1 VNSSVAGPLRFGGG
15 TLGGLLRTNPPGSRG
30 IFRAMETA
38 PARARLSIAVEA
50 ALLIAVAAFS
60 VMFAGLHQ
68 TRNGVHPPAALE
80 RLCAYTA
87 ETPYQKRILVPTL
100 VRAVDVSGIGAKI
113 GFSRE
118 DSARWIEIAASVA
131 FFYALRALLAQ
142 FLAGPWAPT
151 LWALAGLYALPFL
164 YVIPRAWPFWYP
176 WDLPAVL
183 VTTLG
188 LLWIRR
194 GQWAWY
200 YWVFPFATLNR
211 ETSVFLILIFALTQ
225 FGKMSWWSLAQHL
238 AVQTAIWLSIRA
250 LLGMTFKH
258 HPGVGDFYA
267 DALKDNTAALRHAS
281 TWMTLSLVF
290 GLLWLPL
297 AIFVRWVREGFVRR
311 ALLVVPLFFAAALD
325 LAQFDELR
333 IYGEMLPLVVLG
345 LACGVSGWRAS
356 RATALS
362 AR

>member
-1 VNSSVAGPLRFGGG
+1 
-15 TLGGLLRTNPPGSRG
+15 
-30 IFRAMETA
+30 METV
-38 PARARLSIAVEA
+38 PGRARLSIAVEA
-50 ALLIAVAAFS
+50 ALLVAVAVFS
-60 VMFAGLHQ
+60 LVFAGLHQ
-68 TRNGVHPPAALE
+68 SRNKVHPPAALE

-87 ETPYQKRILVPTL
+87 ETPYQTRILVPTL
-100 VRAVDVSGIGAKI
+100 VRAVDVSGIGARI

-118 DSARWIEIAASVA
+118 DSARWIEIACTIG

-142 FLAGPWAPT
+142 FLAGAWAST
-151 LWALAGLYALPFL
+151 LWALLGLYALPFL

-176 WDLPAVL
+176 WDVPAVL

-194 GQWAWY
+194 GQWSWY

-211 ETSVFLILIFALTQ
+211 ETSLFLILIFGLTQ
-225 FGKMSWWSLAQHL
+225 LGKLSLWSLAQHI
-238 AVQTAIWLSIRA
+238 AVQAAIWLCIRW
-250 LLGMTFKH
+250 LLAMTFKH

-267 DALKDNTAALRHAS
+267 DALKDNLAALRHAT

-290 GLLWLPL
+290 GFLWLPL
-297 AIFVRWVREGFVRR
+297 AIFLRWVREDFVRR
-311 ALLVVPLFFAAALD
+311 ALIVVPVFFAAALG

-356 RATALS
+356 RVTAPS